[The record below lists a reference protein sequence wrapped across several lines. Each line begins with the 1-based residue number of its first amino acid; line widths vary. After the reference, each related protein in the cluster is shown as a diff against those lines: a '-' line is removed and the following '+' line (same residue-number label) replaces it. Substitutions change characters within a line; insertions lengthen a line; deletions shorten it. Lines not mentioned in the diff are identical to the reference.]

1 MILLCTVF
9 DRKVLQE
16 MCSVLPEDKQGPV
29 LEDIR
34 KISKERRR
42 QRDGTVRVISAPA
55 VGLTAATAVD
65 GLTGV
70 YRSTSELS
78 CCTVTAAAAAAG
90 EHGSGDHPP
99 SCPTAGAGSLM
110 ATVRAARRKQSMSAT
125 TVVYNPAFY
134 DAPVSYA
141 SPDER
146 SATAANNP
154 AGQPYLRMTPENG
167 FSLHPVWRSAADAS
181 DTPAVDPVTQL

>member
-1 MILLCTVF
+1 
-9 DRKVLQE
+9 

-29 LEDIR
+29 LDDIR

-42 QRDGTVRVISAPA
+42 QRGAAPPTFA
-55 VGLTAATAVD
+55 PTICHGRSTAD

-78 CCTVTAAAAAAG
+78 VHVEAPTTEQGGGPRTAN
-90 EHGSGDHPP
+90 
-99 SCPTAGAGSLM
+99 TGSLM
-110 ATVRAARRKQSMSAT
+110 ATVRAARRRQSMSA

-134 DAPVSYA
+134 DAPD
-141 SPDER
+141 SPPV
-146 SATAANNP
+146 ATAAAAATNP

-167 FSLHPVWRSAADAS
+167 FRLHSRRRPSPGPDA
-181 DTPAVDPVTQL
+181 QL

>member
-1 MILLCTVF
+1 
-9 DRKVLQE
+9 

-29 LEDIR
+29 LDDIR

-42 QRDGTVRVISAPA
+42 HWGTARI
-55 VGLTAATAVD
+55 TAATVCPTAAD

-78 CCTVTAAAAAAG
+78 EAITTSVHD
-90 EHGSGDHPP
+90 ESGGDRVVNVQCGPADVDGGH
-99 SCPTAGAGSLM
+99 SLM
-110 ATVRAARRKQSMSAT
+110 ATVRAARRRQSVSA

-134 DAPVSYA
+134 DAPVA
-141 SPDER
+141 SNGR
-146 SATAANNP
+146 SAVTAVSNP

-167 FSLHPVWRSAADAS
+167 FSLHQLPAERRRSSS
-181 DTPAVDPVTQL
+181 DVTDEPTAQP